1 MNTSLLYSYLILT
14 LKILIKVVII
24 RLLPFY
30 FALQRSNDIKKYQLE
45 NGTSV
50 EVTSHGLQI
59 KANQIIVNGKN
70 IASSDL
76 KQKDN

>member
-1 MNTSLLYSYLILT
+1 MVNKFAT
-14 LKILIKVVII
+14 
-24 RLLPFY
+24 FY
-30 FALQRSNDIKKYQLE
+30 FALKRSDDMKEYKLE
-45 NGTSV
+45 NGASV
-50 EVTSHGLQI
+50 EVTDHGLRI

>member
-1 MNTSLLYSYLILT
+1 M
-14 LKILIKVVII
+14 
-24 RLLPFY
+24 
-30 FALQRSNDIKKYQLE
+30 KKYQLE